1 MQALR
6 HAIPSRM
13 ARAVQKLFD
22 REGTIV
28 HSRKVEMLDSLHAD
42 DARIPLAQ
50 QDDGAM
56 TKAGAIWRASDEAA
70 RECMRMCARL
80 HTMDAVMMALDHFCQ
95 HKGVPFPAGETDLEI
110 LKRATDKGW
119 WRRMLRKEFMRR
131 FEHTAITLGLTGL
144 RADPYI
150 TRETAV
156 MQETQNRENQKMLE
170 ARTATN
176 ENGQSYSVAEL
187 AALGTGNK
195 ALRKGELMTRINGFE
210 VIAKELHHAAMFGT
224 VTCPGEFHSVGGT
237 NAKYNGATPRDG
249 QAHLGGVWARYRSWL
264 DRAGIKVYGF
274 RIAEPHTDGCP
285 HWHTLLFLDPAMP
298 GAPGRSAYARASA
311 MLRRYALGQG
321 ERQAPKRADIVRRV
335 RAQGRLM
342 DGPVSVKE
350 AKAMAD
356 RELHEWRVAE
366 RARQNAAPGAKKNR
380 VKIVR
385 IDPARG
391 SAAGYIVKY
400 VSKNIDGEGV
410 GAHSVTENGKTT
422 YFAESD
428 LFGDVQITP
437 SQRVTYWSQV
447 WGIRQFQQ
455 IGGAPVGVWRELRRV
470 TAETV
475 QNADPIIKA
484 AHNAVQAIK
493 ANDFEVVDGKVIKG
507 AQKVVK
513 QAEWAEYLRAQGGP
527 TVGRRAAIKIACQ
540 EVTIEGRYA
549 TYQAQKPVGV
559 YLAAREN
566 EIYESVRYQWTI
578 TGPGEG
584 GGVALDL
591 PRTGVNN
598 CTAHIHR
605 PHVSELTGKR
615 IQPFNWSK
623 TGQDEKKF
631 GRAVDPEARK
641 RSVMQAATGNEG
653 DGGEIDPIT
662 GRPSAWSKRDD
673 EMGVDAWKNHTGRG
687 LTHLEQLQR
696 KYPA

>member
-13 ARAVQKLFD
+13 ARAVQNLFA
-22 REGTIV
+22 REGV
-28 HSRKVEMLDSLHAD
+28 AQHARKVELLDTLHAD
-42 DARIPLAQ
+42 DARVPLAQ
-50 QDDGAM
+50 QSDGAM
-56 TKAGAIWRASDEAA
+56 TAAGAIWCAADEAA
-70 RECMRMCARL
+70 RECMRMCASL
-80 HTMDAVMMALDHFCQ
+80 HTMDAVMIALDYFCQ
-95 HKGVPFPAGETDLEI
+95 RKGVPFPAGKTPLEI
-110 LKRATDKGW
+110 LKRALDKGW

-144 RADPYI
+144 RTDPYI
-150 TRETAV
+150 TRETAL
-156 MQETQNRENQKMLE
+156 MQETQNRENEKMLA

-176 ENGQSYSVAEL
+176 ENGQAYTVAEL
-187 AALGTGNK
+187 AALGMGNK

-210 VIAKELHHAAMFGT
+210 VVAKEMGHVAIFGT
-224 VTCPGEFHSVGGT
+224 ITCPGEFHSVGGT

-249 QAHLGGVWARYRSWL
+249 QAHLGAVWARYRSWL

-285 HWHTLLFLDPAMP
+285 HWHTLLFIDDKMP
-298 GAPGRSAYARASA
+298 GTPGRSAYARASA
-311 MLRRYALGQG
+311 MMRRYALGQG

-342 DGPVSVKE
+342 DGPVTVAE

-410 GAHSVTENGKTT
+410 GAHSVTEQGQTT
-422 YFAESD
+422 YMATSD

-475 QNADPIIKA
+475 MNAHPVIKA
-484 AHNAVQAIK
+484 AHLAVQKIESAE
-493 ANDFEVVDGKVIKG
+493 AHV
-507 AQKVVK
+507 AK
-513 QAEWAEYLRAQGGP
+513 QASWADYLRAQGGP
-527 TVGRRAAIKIACQ
+527 TVGRQAAIKIACK

-549 TYQAQKPVGV
+549 TYQAMRPVGV
-559 YLAAREN
+559 YLASQEN
-566 EIYESVRYQWTI
+566 AVYESVRYQWTI
-578 TGPGEG
+578 QGQEG
-584 GGVALDL
+584 TPTPAGLAAWAAFDL

-598 CTAHIHR
+598 CTGPKGNSMWISGQAAA
-605 PHVSELTGKR
+605 
-615 IQPFNWSK
+615 K
-623 TGQDEKKF
+623 TEKKF
-631 GRAVDPEARK
+631 VRDPW
-641 RSVMQAATGNEG
+641 AANENDG
-653 DGGEIDPIT
+653 DGEPDRIT
-662 GRPSAWSKRDD
+662 GRVGWSKRT
-673 EMGVDAWKNHTGRG
+673 EAERAAVWKERSGKAE
-687 LTHLEQLQR
+687 THLEKLQR
-696 KYPA
+696 KYPQ